1 MRDLTRLL
9 RESLPEIIG
18 GLIVAAI
25 LAILASLYSLVG
37 LWIVPAIAALLALA
51 VMAWVWA
58 SRRRKG
64 KLSEHVTSPTAKP
77 TSPQFQTSS
86 NHKQTILFV
95 DDDIEII
102 GFGFIAPLERE
113 GFEVIA
119 ATNVSQATQILQ
131 SNQHLDLIV
140 TDLIMPHGSEKR
152 GESQYLGLEVIET
165 ARRLRRNI
173 PIVCLSVA
181 GHNKEVGQRLRELG
195 VIEHLA
201 KPILP
206 SEFIERVKLN
216 LLLSQGPSQQELIL
230 DEIRR
235 RKLETKSGNPYN
247 RIRALWALGELGHH
261 DPTILNLLQDISE
274 KDDDGDVQLAARQA
288 LSKIREKLSE
298 TGNAG

>member
-1 MRDLTRLL
+1 MRDLTKLL

-25 LAILASLYSLVG
+25 LAILASLYSLLG
-37 LWIVPAIAALLALA
+37 LWVVTLAIVATLALA
-51 VMAWVWA
+51 IVAWLWV
-58 SRRRKG
+58 SRRKQNKSPKG
-64 KLSEHVTSPTAKP
+64 EMPSTDKAALQPLPSQVN
-77 TSPQFQTSS
+77 S

-102 GFGFIAPLERE
+102 GLGFIAPLERE
-113 GFEVIA
+113 GFEVMA

-131 SNQHLDLIV
+131 SNQHLDLII

-165 ARRLRRNI
+165 ARNLRGHI
-173 PIVCLSVA
+173 PIICLSVA

-201 KPILP
+201 KPIRP

-261 DPTILNLLQDISE
+261 DSTISNLLENISQG
-274 KDDDGDVQLAARQA
+274 DDDEDVRVAANEA
-288 LSKIREKLSE
+288 LSKVRAKLS
-298 TGNAG
+298 G